1 MAGAGRA
8 RIGIRGRL
16 LAFLAAAIVGIVV
29 LEISAQR
36 VSNGITEE
44 YEALMDSYHQVHR
57 MRVALTGFRTESD
70 RYIRDPSTVSVEDLY
85 EAIGGL
91 SAHEAALSALQNLSQ
106 DATFEVQ
113 ATGYGIDAYL
123 PLVSRSIS
131 LRAAGR
137 SDFYADF
144 AKAERIASFID
155 TYLSKLLSILMR
167 EGELRFKASLERS
180 EVFNRNIL
188 IGMTAAG
195 LALIGYYFLVASSI
209 TRPIRELAKATQRLA
224 KGDMDVAPIQ
234 AKSKDEVSVL
244 VSGFYTMSAN
254 IRSYIESLKEKAELE
269 KRLHDEEMSLLSMGK
284 ALREAQLMNLQDQ
297 MRPHFLFNALN
308 SIARSALLEK
318 APKTEM
324 LTISLAKLLRSTI
337 KEGRPYTSLGEEID
351 VVREYLNFQKVRF
364 GERLDWSI
372 KFDPVLKDVQVPRF
386 LLQPL
391 VENAVRHGIEPKI
404 DKTKILVSVQ
414 RRGDRLK
421 AFVVDTGVGMSAQ
434 NLVRLR
440 RIVAA
445 ATMDRLPAAGE
456 SVQQEGVAGQSDM
469 EARAL
474 PGPSS
479 DTPDALSG
487 SGIGLAN
494 LSMRLRILYGETKG
508 LQLFSK
514 PGKGTIIRLSI
525 PLKGAQR
532 WPES

>member
-1 MAGAGRA
+1 MAGASRA

-16 LAFLAAAIVGIVV
+16 LVFLGAAIVAIVA

-36 VSNGITEE
+36 VSYSITEE
-44 YEALMDSYHQVHR
+44 YETLMDTYHLVHR
-57 MRVALTGFRTESD
+57 MRVALSGFRSDSD
-70 RYIRDPSTVSVEDLY
+70 RYIRDPSTTTVERLY
-85 EAIGGL
+85 EGIASL
-91 SAHEAALSALQNLSQ
+91 SANEAAVSALRNLSQ
-106 DATFEVQ
+106 EATFEVQ
-113 ATGYGIDAYL
+113 ATGYGMDAYL

-144 AKAERIASFID
+144 AKAERIAGYVD

-167 EGELRFKASLERS
+167 EGDLRFKASLERS
-180 EVFNRNIL
+180 EFYNRSIL
-188 IGMTAAG
+188 IGMIVAG
-195 LALIGYYFLVASSI
+195 LALIGYTFLVASSI
-209 TRPIRELAKATQRLA
+209 TKPIRELAKATERLA
-224 KGDMDVAPIQ
+224 KGDMLVSPI
-234 AKSKDEVSVL
+234 KTRSRDEVSVL
-244 VSGFYTMSAN
+244 VSGFYAMSAN

-318 APKTEM
+318 APKTET
-324 LTISLAKLLRSTI
+324 LTISLAKLLRSTM
-337 KEGRPYTSLGEEID
+337 KEGSPYTSLGEEID
-351 VVREYLNFQKVRF
+351 IVREYLNFQQVRF
-364 GERLDWSI
+364 GDRLDWSL
-372 KFDPVLKDVQVPRF
+372 KFDPALKDFQVPRF

-404 DKTKILVSVQ
+404 EKTRILVSVQ
-414 RRGDRLK
+414 RRGQRLK
-421 AFVVDTGVGMSAQ
+421 AFVVDTGVGMSARD
-434 NLVRLR
+434 LVRLR
-440 RIVAA
+440 RVVAA
-445 ATMDRLPAAGE
+445 ATMDRLPAARTVVRQENQGE
-456 SVQQEGVAGQSDM
+456 PLGRNEE
-469 EARAL
+469 EAPFPADAPNAL
-474 PGPSS
+474 
-479 DTPDALSG
+479 AG

-494 LSMRLRILYGETKG
+494 LSIRLRILYGESDC

-514 PGKGTIIRLSI
+514 PGKGTIVRLSI